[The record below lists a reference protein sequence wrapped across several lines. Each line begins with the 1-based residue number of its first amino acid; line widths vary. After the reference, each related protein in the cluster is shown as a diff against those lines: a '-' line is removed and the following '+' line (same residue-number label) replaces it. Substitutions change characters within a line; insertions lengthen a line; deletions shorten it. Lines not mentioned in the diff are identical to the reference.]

1 MGAVLAI
8 IISELQNTNTQE
20 QQEVVTTRGV
30 RVPCTWSKSITPE
43 LHTSL
48 VYVDR
53 TYEESYNEGCIYV
66 ERIRE
71 DLDED
76 YQVRL
81 RDGVRIIIERE
92 IATQTPKTFENSS
105 NSQFSLWEPP
115 SLTSTDISKIEG
127 QDNISEENS
136 DEIYNRQILYV
147 LKESMY
153 DLFQE

>member
-71 DLDED
+71 DLAED

-81 RDGVRIIIERE
+81 RDGVRILIERE

-105 NSQFSLWEPP
+105 NPQFPLWEPP
-115 SLTSTDISKIEG
+115 SLTSTDIEG
-127 QDNISEENS
+127 QDNISEESS
-136 DEIYNRQILYV
+136 DEIYNIQTLYA
-147 LKESMY
+147 LRESMY
-153 DLFQE
+153 DMFQE

>member
-20 QQEVVTTRGV
+20 HQEVVTTRGGN
-30 RVPCTWSKSITPE
+30 VPCTRSKSITPE

-66 ERIRE
+66 ERIRKE
-71 DLDED
+71 LDED
-76 YQVRL
+76 YQVRF

-92 IATQTPKTFENSS
+92 IATQTPKTFENSP
-105 NSQFSLWEPP
+105 NSQLFLREPQ
-115 SLTSTDISKIEG
+115 SLTLTDISE
-127 QDNISEENS
+127 D
-136 DEIYNRQILYV
+136 
-147 LKESMY
+147 
-153 DLFQE
+153 

>member
-8 IISELQNTNTQE
+8 IVSELQNTNTQE
-20 QQEVVTTRGV
+20 HQEVNIPIKR
-30 RVPCTWSKSITPE
+30 SKSITSE

-71 DLDED
+71 DLAED

-92 IATQTPKTFENSS
+92 IGTQTPKTFENSS

-115 SLTSTDISKIEG
+115 SLTSTDISKNEG
-127 QDNISEENS
+127 QENISEEENP
-136 DEIYNRQILYV
+136 DEIYKKQLLNV
-147 LKESMY
+147 LKESIY
-153 DLFQE
+153 DLLNN

>member
-20 QQEVVTTRGV
+20 QQEVVTTRGGNI
-30 RVPCTWSKSITPE
+30 PCTRSKSITPE

-71 DLDED
+71 DLAED

-81 RDGVRIIIERE
+81 RDGVRILIERE

-105 NSQFSLWEPP
+105 NSQFPLWEPP

-127 QDNISEENS
+127 QDNISEESS
-136 DEIYNRQILYV
+136 DEIYNIQTLYA
-147 LKESMY
+147 LRESMY
-153 DLFQE
+153 DMFQE